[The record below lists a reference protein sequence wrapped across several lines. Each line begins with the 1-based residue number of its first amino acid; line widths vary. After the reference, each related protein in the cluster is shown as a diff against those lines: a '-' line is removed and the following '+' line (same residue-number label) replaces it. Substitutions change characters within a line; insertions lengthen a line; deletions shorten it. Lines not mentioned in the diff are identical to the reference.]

1 MTASRASAEAVQ
13 WFGVLGSP
21 FAWTAQHV
29 VGFALSEIGC
39 RETGMSG
46 WVDHVDGWVL
56 AVTLAAAAV
65 VVASGAAAVATYR
78 RTRPVDEQGAPP
90 RARMYF
96 LSLIGIA
103 VCPLF
108 LAMVLMSGVGFVQL
122 TGCTES

>member
-1 MTASRASAEAVQ
+1 MTSSRATTEALQ

-21 FAWTAQHV
+21 FAWTAQHMA
-29 VGFALSEIGC
+29 GFALSEIGC
-39 RETGMSG
+39 RETGMPG
-46 WVDHVDGWVL
+46 WVHHVDGWVL

-65 VVASGAAAVATYR
+65 VVASGAAAVVTFR
-78 RTRPVDEQGAPP
+78 RTRPVDEHGDPP
-90 RARMYF
+90 RARIYF

-122 TGCTES
+122 SGCTES